1 MVPHILKAA
10 LRAAGAVVFGVDLAM
25 SGQTRAAYC
34 NVRPPG
40 HYAEHDDAMGYC
52 IFNNVAVGAAHTLR
66 AHALE
71 RVAIVDFDAHHGNG
85 TESIFAPWGAW
96 RDRARS
102 RTTWSQTP

>member
-40 HYAEHDDAMGYC
+40 HYAEHDHAMGYC
-52 IFNNVAVGAAHTLR
+52 IFNNVAGGAAHTLVGCKYSN
-66 AHALE
+66 E
-71 RVAIVDFDAHHGNG
+71 PYDIVIEQYYG
-85 TESIFAPWGAW
+85 
-96 RDRARS
+96 
-102 RTTWSQTP
+102 